1 MTSNLQFQREIAR
14 IALKASQG
22 NDFALAGSGAI
33 REHGLTDRPTEDVDL
48 FTVQQAA
55 PQFESTVNAVIKA
68 LRDNGYSVREDK
80 RLQGFARLNVSDS
93 QGLSSTEI
101 DMGIDWRSSPPVHL
115 EIGEVLDEQDAIGNK
130 IAALFSRGEARD
142 YLDLDSIRQTGRY
155 SDQDL
160 LDLAKNTDPG
170 FDEDIFA
177 EALRHFS
184 DYGFENVKKYN
195 INEKG
200 YLSIKERLSTFA
212 DSIENRTVSKEKPQ
226 KKSTSDFL
234 TQLDTKSSILLKKT
248 TNASTSNRK
257 RER

>member
-160 LDLAKNTDPG
+160 LDLAKNTDPVLMRI
-170 FDEDIFA
+170 FLLKHYVISLIMDSKTLKSTILMKKDIS
-177 EALRHFS
+177 LS
-184 DYGFENVKKYN
+184 KNVFRRSQT
-195 INEKG
+195 
-200 YLSIKERLSTFA
+200 LL
-212 DSIENRTVSKEKPQ
+212 RTVLCQ
-226 KKSTSDFL
+226 KRNL
-234 TQLDTKSSILLKKT
+234 RRNRRQISSPNLILSQ
-248 TNASTSNRK
+248 AFF
-257 RER
+257 